1 MNYERMWFELKN
13 RIVRESS
20 RRELGPPHVKEQEK
34 FLVLMSEIEADEVMK
49 NQRCGCCGEQGG
61 TKAPDEKEQGEQK
74 YQDMKEL
81 REQCEKKG
89 AEILAKIFGND
100 YVDNLDDL
108 EKKLMQK
115 DRKMVMVAGGM
126 EIPESLMNLA
136 RERKISIVHAN
147 CEAVEIGRPFPF
159 PFPLGFK
166 K

>member
-20 RRELGPPHVKEQEK
+20 RRELGTSHV
-34 FLVLMSEIEADEVMK
+34 
-49 NQRCGCCGEQGG
+49 
-61 TKAPDEKEQGEQK
+61 KEQGEQK

-81 REQCEKKG
+81 REQCKKKG

-126 EIPESLMNLA
+126 EIPENLMNLA

-159 PFPLGFK
+159 PFPPGFMK
-166 K
+166 